1 MGKKIFIIIQARMTS
16 TRLAGK
22 VLLPLCEKTVLEVML
37 KRLKK
42 FKNNITIAT
51 TDDGS
56 EMPITQLCEK
66 NNIEYFM
73 GDASNVLDRYYR
85 CAKYFDAKSGDI
97 IVRLTSDCPLIDG
110 EVVEKIIDYYKKNS
124 FDYVSNV
131 IKRTF
136 PRGFDCEVFS
146 FDALKKAYKNAASDF
161 EKEHVTTYI
170 HTTHKDEFK
179 IGSYEDSEDN
189 SKYRLTLDEKEDYE
203 AIKEVYSKFGC
214 KTNFDYKELLAV
226 LKANEYIFDINSH
239 IEQKKS

>member
-1 MGKKIFIIIQARMTS
+1 MTS

-42 FKNNITIAT
+42 FKNNIIIAT

-73 GDASNVLDRYYR
+73 GDAYNVLDRYYR
-85 CAKYFDAKSGDI
+85 CAKYFNAKSGDI

-110 EVVEKIIDYYKKNS
+110 DVVEKIIDYYKKNS

-146 FDALKKAYKNAASDF
+146 FDVLKKAYKNAASDF

-214 KTNFDYKELLAV
+214 KTNFDYRELLAV